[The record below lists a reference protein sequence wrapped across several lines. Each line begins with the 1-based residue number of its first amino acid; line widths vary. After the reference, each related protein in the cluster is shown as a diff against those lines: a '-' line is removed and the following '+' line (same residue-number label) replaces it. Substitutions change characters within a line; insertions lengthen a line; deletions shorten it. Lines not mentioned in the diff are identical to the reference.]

1 MKQLNINGVPFY
13 KITLDNSIIKGAV
26 LSDVGSNFD
35 STFDTPVSSMTKDE
49 FLNLYDD
56 IFKDFQHELEATQFE
71 VEKIHGWTY
80 TFKTGMGMIDHI
92 NNPTVDG
99 HSFTMIHFLKLSSAN
114 PQPHFIIGH
123 EKCYIPNLAENNLII
138 FPSKIL
144 HGMADNDQ
152 DMPIVTFNINIALV
166 E

>member
-13 KITLDNSIIKGAV
+13 KVTLDNSIIKDTV
-26 LSDVGSNFD
+26 LSDVENNFD

-56 IFKDFQHELEATQFE
+56 IFKDFQHELEATRFK

-80 TFKTGMGMIDHI
+80 TFKNGMGMIDHI
-92 NNPTVDG
+92 NNPTADG
-99 HSFTMIHFLKLSSAN
+99 HSFTMIHFLKLSSTH
-114 PQPHFIIGH
+114 PRPHFIIGH
-123 EKCYIPNLAENNLII
+123 EKCYIPNLAENDLVI

-144 HGMADNDQ
+144 HGMVDNDQ
-152 DMPIVTFNINIALV
+152 DMPIVTFNINVALV